1 MTIIVIVAIII
12 YAILITWCWHNLG
25 RIENSKKI
33 IYILVG
39 MIIIFI
45 ITNIVYS
52 ISKVNIQYPEQQM
65 ESTIQN
71 MLVLVFTALNGLIV
85 MPYIAKQLDKIH
97 EKEIE
102 KEKFTKKM
110 LLLVIIFIL
119 CLILE
124 SGYLKD
130 TQVGILDI
138 YNSLK

>member
-1 MTIIVIVAIII
+1 MTIIVIIAIVI
-12 YAILITWCWHNLG
+12 YAILVTWCWHNLG
-25 RIENSKKI
+25 RIEKSKKI
-33 IYILVG
+33 IYIIIG

-52 ISKVNIQYPEQQM
+52 ISKADVSYPEEQI
-65 ESTIQN
+65 EGTVRN
-71 MLVLVFTALNGLIV
+71 TLLLVFTALNGLIV
-85 MPYIAKQLDKIH
+85 VPYIAKQLDRIR

-110 LLLVIIFIL
+110 ILLLIVFIL

-130 TQVGILDI
+130 TQLGILEI

>member
-45 ITNIVYS
+45 NTNIVYS